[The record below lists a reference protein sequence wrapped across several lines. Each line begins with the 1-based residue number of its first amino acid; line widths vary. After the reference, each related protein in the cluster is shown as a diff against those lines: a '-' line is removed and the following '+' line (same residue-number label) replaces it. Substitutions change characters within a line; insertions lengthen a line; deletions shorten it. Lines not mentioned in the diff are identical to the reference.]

1 MKLITATMVGLLALV
16 GATTAARADVAAL
29 FADGHGGIGSNPGT
43 AETAAGSGNQST
55 AGLGYGVGARLLIF
69 EGYYDHTGFGGGAGV
84 SRGILGLRG
93 GFGTKDARLVLRAG
107 GGVIEEQ
114 GGALSGR
121 ASGMPE
127 RSGEVGRV
135 GAAFEGRVSP
145 LFLVGIGVDGEAF
158 SLPAAISP
166 TGSVASIV
174 GTDLFANFHLLFELG
189 V

>member
-1 MKLITATMVGLLALV
+1 MRKLFLGVL
-16 GATTAARADVAAL
+16 
-29 FADGHGGIGSNPGT
+29 
-43 AETAAGSGNQST
+43 AAGVIAFTAPRAEAKIAAVYASGQGGVQSGQD
-55 AGLGYGVGARLLIF
+55 AGNGLGFTLGARLLIF
-69 EGYYDHTGFGGGAGV
+69 DGYFDYMGFGQDVSV

-158 SLPAAISP
+158 SLPAAIGP
-166 TGSVASIV
+166 TGSAASIV